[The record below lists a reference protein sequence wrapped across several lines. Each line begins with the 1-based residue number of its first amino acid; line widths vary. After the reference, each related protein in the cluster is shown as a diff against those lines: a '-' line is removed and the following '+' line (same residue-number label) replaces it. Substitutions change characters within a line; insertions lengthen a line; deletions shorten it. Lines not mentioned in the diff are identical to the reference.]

1 MLVDDLIRMGTAEPY
16 RMFTSRAEFRLLLRQ
31 DNADLRLTPAGRE
44 LELVDDTR
52 WQAFTARRSA
62 VEAGLGA
69 LRREHLHPGTDAA
82 VRLEKLSGERLEKEA
97 SLEQV
102 LRRPGV
108 GLRMLEQALQWS
120 PLADDVA
127 EQVEVQIKYQGYID
141 RQEAEIQ
148 RLRRHEQTPL
158 PADLDYASVGG
169 LSHEVRQKL
178 EAARPDNLARAAR
191 IPGVTPAAVSQLLI
205 HLKKHERLQA
215 GSDRASA

>member
-1 MLVDDLIRMGTAEPY
+1 MGTAEPY

-44 LELVDDTR
+44 LDLVDDAR
-52 WQAFTARRSA
+52 WQVFTARRSA
-62 VEAGLGA
+62 VEAGLEA
-69 LRREHLHPGTDAA
+69 LRRAHLHPGSDAA
-82 VRLEKLSGERLEKEA
+82 VRLEALSGERLDKEA

-102 LRRPGV
+102 LRRPGI
-108 GLRMLEQALQWS
+108 GLRMLEQALEWS

-127 EQVEVQIKYQGYID
+127 EQVEVQIKYQGYIV